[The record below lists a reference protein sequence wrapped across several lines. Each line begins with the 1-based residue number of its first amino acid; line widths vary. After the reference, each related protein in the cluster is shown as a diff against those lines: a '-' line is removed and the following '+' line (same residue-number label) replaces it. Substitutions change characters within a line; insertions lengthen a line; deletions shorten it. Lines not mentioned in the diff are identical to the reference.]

1 LVADARHLFTD
12 VLTSIGV
19 VVGVGLVTVTHYN
32 RLDAIVAMAVGLN
45 IVVTGFN
52 LLRESTAKLMDKA
65 LPDEDHAKIVEVLGR
80 HTTETVKFHALQTRE
95 SGRHRFVSMHVLVP
109 GAWTVQQGHDLSE
122 TVEAEIIAVLPDTT
136 VSTHVEPI
144 EDPRSWADVPTG
156 QHNLE

>member
-1 LVADARHLFTD
+1 MLFR
-12 VLTSIGV
+12 S
-19 VVGVGLVTVTHYN
+19 VGVGLVTVTHYD
-32 RLDAIVAMAVGLN
+32 RLDALVAMAVGLN

-65 LPDEDHAKIVEVLGR
+65 LPDEDHDKIVEVLNR
-80 HTTETVKFHALQTRE
+80 HTSETVKFHALQTRE

-109 GAWTVQQGHDLSE
+109 GAWTIQQGHDLSE
-122 TVEAEIIAVLPDTT
+122 TVEAEIIAALPDTT

-156 QHNLE
+156 QISLD